1 MVLMAFED
9 LLVQMEQKE
18 SLVRQGHLD
27 HYLTLW
33 ISPLWGK
40 DYKIL
45 LKTSVD
51 FIDFYTKNFYSTQ
64 RTLHAETFI
73 HRNLYT
79 QRNVYARELLRK
91 DASTHTE

>member
-45 LKTSVD
+45 LKTRACVSSVNP
-51 FIDFYTKNFYSTQ
+51 Y
-64 RTLHAETFI
+64 
-73 HRNLYT
+73 
-79 QRNVYARELLRK
+79 
-91 DASTHTE
+91 

>member
-45 LKTSVD
+45 
-51 FIDFYTKNFYSTQ
+51 
-64 RTLHAETFI
+64 
-73 HRNLYT
+73 
-79 QRNVYARELLRK
+79 
-91 DASTHTE
+91 